1 MNLTGSAN
9 ANERLKGK
17 INGLKKIHGYSAYEV
32 AVVNGFRG
40 TEEEWLDSLEGRPG
54 GNMTMEYDEE
64 TETLV
69 ITTHETGGGAGGSGT
84 PGVGIASIEQTS
96 ASTANNGINVW
107 KITLTNGTT
116 SELQVRNGGKGDEGN
131 DGLGIHTIRY
141 NTNTKK
147 LEWVDTLSNIHEIN
161 APEIYTK
168 TEIDDMFAN
177 YFDSYINELA
187 GLLGGGS

>member
-9 ANERLKGK
+9 ANESLKGK

-107 KITLTNGTT
+107 KITLTNGET
-116 SELQVRNGGKGDEGN
+116 SELQVRNGGKGKDGA
-131 DGLGIHTIRY
+131 DGLGVFSIRY
-141 NTNTKK
+141 NSNTKK
-147 LEWVDTLSNIHEIN
+147 WEWSDTLSNIHEIS

-168 TEIDDMFAN
+168 NEIDTMFGE
-177 YFDSYINELA
+177 YINALA
-187 GLLGGGS
+187 ALIGGGA